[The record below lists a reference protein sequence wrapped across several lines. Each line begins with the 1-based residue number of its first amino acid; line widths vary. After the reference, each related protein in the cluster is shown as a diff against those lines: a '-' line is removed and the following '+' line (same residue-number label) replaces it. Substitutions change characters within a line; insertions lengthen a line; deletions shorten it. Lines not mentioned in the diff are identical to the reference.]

1 MNKEIVR
8 YSWVETHKE
17 LVRFLAKK
25 KNNHKL
31 LIDLLKKVGITGFK
45 DKDTEGDT
53 SLDDIDP
60 FTFFCYIYKYGSKKR
75 LEYLQKIAEEIKILP
90 IPTDESGIPSAD
102 PRKVCLFPFKPQR
115 NDEISRL
122 WKFFFSAL
130 KERVTNEEFE
140 DVLKIKGTGKT
151 KLTEVLFYI
160 NPEKYFP
167 INSAAKPYL
176 KEKLEI
182 EPEFN
187 TYSEYLDLLKKISE
201 KTDMPFYELSYE
213 SWKWTSKRRK
223 INYWVFQGNPEIWHV
238 IDAISQNALS
248 TWSVKAHKKEIRSGD
263 KVIIWVTG
271 KRPGCYALCEV
282 TSDVFEDFDDDNE
295 MKYYA
300 GKLANEKATRVRIK
314 MTHNLSTNPI
324 TRSRIKEIDELSALK
339 VGQQGTI
346 FLQQKMNI

>member
-17 LVRFLAKK
+17 IVKFLAKK
-25 KNNHKL
+25 KNNHKP

-45 DKDTEGDT
+45 DNDTEGDT

-102 PRKVCLFPFKPQR
+102 PRKVCLFPFKDQR
-115 NDEISRL
+115 NNDEIARL
-122 WKFFFSAL
+122 WKLFSSVL
-130 KERVTNEEFE
+130 KDRVSNEEFE

-167 INSAAKPYL
+167 INGPAKPYL

-182 EPEFN
+182 EPKFN
-187 TYSEYLDLLKKISE
+187 TYTEYLDILKKISG
-201 KTDMPFYELSYE
+201 KVDMPFYELSHE
-213 SWKWTSKRRK
+213 AWQWTSERVKENFW
-223 INYWVFQGNPEIWHV
+223 IFQGNPKV
-238 IDAISQNALS
+238 YNFIDAISDNAIETLP
-248 TWSVKAHKKEIRSGD
+248 VKAYKNEIKKGD
-263 KVIIWVTG
+263 K
-271 KRPGCYALCEV
+271 A
-282 TSDVFEDFDDDNE
+282 
-295 MKYYA
+295 
-300 GKLANEKATRVRIK
+300 
-314 MTHNLSTNPI
+314 I
-324 TRSRIKEIDELSALK
+324 TLGHR
-339 VGQQGTI
+339 
-346 FLQQKMNI
+346 